1 MNTQKSLR
9 RFASLG
15 LAALAAALMLSGA
28 DDPKQTVNA
37 GGLTFEAPPAWKSS
51 PTPPAGMRRAQLKV
65 QPVDGDDY
73 PAEMVVFAFPGGA
86 GTVEA
91 NIERWRK
98 QFKDKNGN
106 SPEPVTKKVKGKNV
120 EVTRVETAGHYYPAQ
135 FPGRPAE
142 PDRPDARL
150 LGAIVIGDGT
160 SFFIRM
166 VGPKKT
172 MNKISSDFDELLST
186 LKLEAK

>member
-1 MNTQKSLR
+1 MNTQKSPR
-9 RFASLG
+9 RFASLCVV
-15 LAALAAALMLSGA
+15 ALAVAIMLSGA
-28 DDPKQTVNA
+28 DDPKQTVDA
-37 GGLTFEAPPAWKSS
+37 GGLTFEAPPSWKSS
-51 PTPPAGMRRAQLKV
+51 PSASPMRRAQLKV
-65 QPVDGDDY
+65 QPAEGDEY
-73 PAEMVVFAFPGGA
+73 PAELVVFAFPGGA

-98 QFKDKNGN
+98 LFKDKDGN
-106 SPEPVTKKVKGKNV
+106 PPEAVTKKVKGKNV
-120 EVTRVETAGHYYPAQ
+120 EVTRVETSGHYYPAK

-166 VGPKKT
+166 VGPNKT
-172 MNKISSDFDELLST
+172 MNRIRSDFDELLGS

>member
-1 MNTQKSLR
+1 MNTQKSPR
-9 RFASLG
+9 RFASLS
-15 LAALAAALMLSGA
+15 LVASAIAILISGA
-28 DDPKQTVNA
+28 DDPKQTVDA

-51 PTPPAGMRRAQLKV
+51 PPPAGGMRRAQLTA
-65 QPVDGDDY
+65 QPIDGDPY
-73 PAEMVVFAFPGGA
+73 PAELVVLALPGSA
-86 GTVEA
+86 GGVEA
-91 NIERWRK
+91 NVERWRK
-98 QFKDKNGN
+98 LFKDKDGN
-106 SPEPVTKKVKGKNV
+106 PPQADTKKVKGKNV
-120 EVTRVETAGHYYPAQ
+120 EVTRVETSGHYYPAR

-166 VGPKKT
+166 VGPNKT
-172 MNKISSDFDELLST
+172 MNKISSDFDELLGS

>member
-1 MNTQKSLR
+1 MNRQTSPR
-9 RFASLG
+9 RSALLG
-15 LAALAAALMLSGA
+15 AVALATAVVLTGA
-28 DDPKQTVNA
+28 DDPKQTVDA

-51 PTPPAGMRRAQLKV
+51 PPDSSMRRAQLKV
-65 QPVDGDDY
+65 QPMDGDDY
-73 PAEMVVFAFPGGA
+73 AAELVVFAFPGGA

-98 QFKDKNGN
+98 LFKDKDGN
-106 SPEPVTKKVKGKNV
+106 PPEAITKKVKGKNV
-120 EVTRVETAGHYYPAQ
+120 DVMRVETSGHYYPAK

-150 LGAIVIGDGT
+150 LGAIVIGDGI

-166 VGPKKT
+166 VGPNKT
-172 MNKISSDFDELLST
+172 MNKISAEFDALLGS
-186 LKLEAK
+186 LKLEPR

>member
-1 MNTQKSLR
+1 MNTQKSPR

-15 LAALAAALMLSGA
+15 VVASAIAILLSGA
-28 DDPKQTVNA
+28 DDPKQTVDA
-37 GGLTFEAPPAWKSS
+37 GGLTLEAPPAWKLS
-51 PTPPAGMRRAQLKV
+51 PLPAGGMRRAQLTA
-65 QPVDGDDY
+65 QPIDGDPY
-73 PAEMVVFAFPGGA
+73 PAELVVFAFPGGA

-98 QFKDKNGN
+98 LFKDKDGN
-106 SPEPVTKKVKGKNV
+106 PPEAVTKKVKGKNV
-120 EVTRVETAGHYYPAQ
+120 DVTRVETSGHYFPSR

-166 VGPKKT
+166 VGPNKT
-172 MNKISSDFDELLST
+172 MNKISSDFDELLGS